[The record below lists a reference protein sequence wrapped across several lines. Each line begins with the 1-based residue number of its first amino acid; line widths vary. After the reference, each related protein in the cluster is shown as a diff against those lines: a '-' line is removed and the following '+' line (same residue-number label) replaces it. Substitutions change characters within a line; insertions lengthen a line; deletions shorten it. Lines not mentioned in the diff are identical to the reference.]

1 MINRKLVV
9 FVSFCILSISSFAQT
24 RLDSI
29 RNKLFAPENKN
40 VLVASHRGDWRN
52 AYENSIEAIDNAV
65 KMGVDIVEVDLA
77 RTKDG
82 HLILM
87 HDSKLDRTTTG
98 KGLVADHT
106 LAEIKALQLR
116 NGCHIKTIYKVPT
129 LEEALLFAKGR
140 VMLNLDKAFD
150 YFDQVYTL
158 LEKTGTTDMVIMK
171 SDAPADYVKKNYGK
185 YLKKVVFMP
194 KINLDDKNAMQRLD
208 DYLQIINPVAV
219 EFKFASDLNRL
230 PYDVK
235 NAMKGRA
242 RIWYNTLWNTHAGG
256 HDDDCSLVDPDEGY
270 GYLIDSLG
278 ASILQTD
285 RPAYLINYLKKKE
298 LKKKWECIE
307 NWDYLSVE
315 NEWTMQTSPNFDV
328 EEVFLKGKHTPAT
341 NEDGIIVTP
350 YFAAVIDGATAKSE
364 LEIDGKK
371 TGRIAMELVI
381 EAIHDFPKDIDA
393 NEALKRI
400 TEKIH
405 SFYVQHRLLEELEK
419 TPGSRFTA
427 NGVIYSYEKNEIWQ
441 IGDCQCLFGN
451 TYSSNE
457 KEIDAIMANARAV
470 VNEIALL
477 NGATPDDL
485 LSNDPGRNFIYR
497 FLQQQAILQNNPDK
511 NQPYSFPVFDGFPIN
526 MHQVRIFSIGN
537 HTQIVLSS
545 DGYPCLFPTLRE
557 SECYLMNILEN
568 DPLCMRQYKSTKG
581 IKKGNCSFDD
591 RACLKIRINR

>member
-52 AYENSIEAIDNAV
+52 ACENSIEAIDNAV

-242 RIWYNTLWNTHAGG
+242 RIWYNTDG
-256 HDDDCSLVDPDEGY
+256 HRH
-270 GYLIDSLG
+270 I
-278 ASILQTD
+278 
-285 RPAYLINYLKKKE
+285 R
-298 LKKKWECIE
+298 
-307 NWDYLSVE
+307 
-315 NEWTMQTSPNFDV
+315 
-328 EEVFLKGKHTPAT
+328 
-341 NEDGIIVTP
+341 
-350 YFAAVIDGATAKSE
+350 
-364 LEIDGKK
+364 
-371 TGRIAMELVI
+371 
-381 EAIHDFPKDIDA
+381 
-393 NEALKRI
+393 
-400 TEKIH
+400 
-405 SFYVQHRLLEELEK
+405 
-419 TPGSRFTA
+419 RF
-427 NGVIYSYEKNEIWQ
+427 V
-441 IGDCQCLFGN
+441 
-451 TYSSNE
+451 
-457 KEIDAIMANARAV
+457 
-470 VNEIALL
+470 
-477 NGATPDDL
+477 P
-485 LSNDPGRNFIYR
+485 
-497 FLQQQAILQNNPDK
+497 
-511 NQPYSFPVFDGFPIN
+511 
-526 MHQVRIFSIGN
+526 
-537 HTQIVLSS
+537 
-545 DGYPCLFPTLRE
+545 
-557 SECYLMNILEN
+557 
-568 DPLCMRQYKSTKG
+568 
-581 IKKGNCSFDD
+581 
-591 RACLKIRINR
+591 

>member
-52 AYENSIEAIDNAV
+52 ACENSIEAIDNAV

-171 SDAPADYVKKNYGK
+171 SDAPADYVKKNY
-185 YLKKVVFMP
+185 
-194 KINLDDKNAMQRLD
+194 
-208 DYLQIINPVAV
+208 
-219 EFKFASDLNRL
+219 
-230 PYDVK
+230 VK

-427 NGVIYSYEKNEIWQ
+427 NGVIYSY
-441 IGDCQCLFGN
+441 
-451 TYSSNE
+451 
-457 KEIDAIMANARAV
+457 
-470 VNEIALL
+470 
-477 NGATPDDL
+477 
-485 LSNDPGRNFIYR
+485 
-497 FLQQQAILQNNPDK
+497 
-511 NQPYSFPVFDGFPIN
+511 
-526 MHQVRIFSIGN
+526 
-537 HTQIVLSS
+537 
-545 DGYPCLFPTLRE
+545 
-557 SECYLMNILEN
+557 
-568 DPLCMRQYKSTKG
+568 
-581 IKKGNCSFDD
+581 
-591 RACLKIRINR
+591 

>member
-52 AYENSIEAIDNAV
+52 ACENSIEAIDNAV

-270 GYLIDSLG
+270 GYLIDSLR

-371 TGRIAMELVI
+371 R
-381 EAIHDFPKDIDA
+381 
-393 NEALKRI
+393 
-400 TEKIH
+400 
-405 SFYVQHRLLEELEK
+405 
-419 TPGSRFTA
+419 
-427 NGVIYSYEKNEIWQ
+427 GV
-441 IGDCQCLFGN
+441 
-451 TYSSNE
+451 
-457 KEIDAIMANARAV
+457 
-470 VNEIALL
+470 
-477 NGATPDDL
+477 
-485 LSNDPGRNFIYR
+485 
-497 FLQQQAILQNNPDK
+497 
-511 NQPYSFPVFDGFPIN
+511 
-526 MHQVRIFSIGN
+526 
-537 HTQIVLSS
+537 
-545 DGYPCLFPTLRE
+545 
-557 SECYLMNILEN
+557 
-568 DPLCMRQYKSTKG
+568 
-581 IKKGNCSFDD
+581 
-591 RACLKIRINR
+591 